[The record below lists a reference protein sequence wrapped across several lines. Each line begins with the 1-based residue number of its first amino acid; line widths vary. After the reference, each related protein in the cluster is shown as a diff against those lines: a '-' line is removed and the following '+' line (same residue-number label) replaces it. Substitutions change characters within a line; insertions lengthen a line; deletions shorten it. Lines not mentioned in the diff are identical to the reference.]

1 MSGYTTSID
10 ATPGLVAGTFDAKD
24 VRLGMFF
31 NALPGLFAQGDFAV
45 SQRAAGANM
54 SVDIAQGRAL
64 TTPAGTHQ
72 GAYLCRLTS
81 GTAFNT
87 SADGGYSWTAADAT
101 NPRIDILG
109 IEAADIDEGGSY
121 TGWKFRIIDGTPNA
135 GATHQ
140 LEAAYWPSIPTDG
153 SFVPVAAIRVPAAAT
168 TLTTANI
175 TNLNPIGGVGRCA
188 ASYVSAAE
196 TTTSA
201 TYARLATPDALL
213 VYVPHTRAQ
222 VRLFSEAHWKIS
234 VASGTQ
240 GVTLFVDGA
249 QLKYRNSTNGAPAA
263 GGYELTSLGTFFSH
277 LRGFANSGVSPA
289 TSQFF
294 VSVAGATSDI
304 SDITTGLSGG
314 GASQAPYEV
323 MVRQLSVGWHLIEQ
337 RYKTSAN
344 TLTVQQRRMSAE
356 VVA

>member
-10 ATPGLVAGTFDAKD
+10 ATPGFVAGTFDAKD

-135 GATHQ
+135 SATHQ

-201 TYARLATPDALL
+201 SYARLATPDALL
-213 VYVPHTRAQ
+213 AYVPHTRAR
-222 VRLFSEAHWKIS
+222 VRVFSIGHAKIS

-240 GVTLFVDGA
+240 GVGLFVNGA
-249 QLKYRNSTNGAPAA
+249 QAKVLNTTNGAPSSNVEATV
-263 GGYELTSLGTFFSH
+263 TSLSTLYGRFLSYSSTYS
-277 LRGFANSGVSPA
+277 L
-289 TSQFF
+289 T
-294 VSVAGATSDI
+294 AGATADVSDA
-304 SDITTGLSGG
+304 LMQ
-314 GASQAPYEV
+314 ASANSPECFEFTAF
-323 MVRQLSVGWHLIEQ
+323 SAAGWYLFEQ

-344 TLTVQQRRMSAE
+344 TLTVRERRMSAE